1 RRHRLRR
8 AERSLRRA
16 EPAGTEGPEA
26 DGQDGREG
34 QPERRRHRPRPPA
47 RLLRRPYHRH
57 PAERDGVERRPA
69 GPGDH
74 VYWSGPG
81 YRDRY
86 RARVTPRGAC
96 LRAPCQFSGPASQG
110 TDWENESPAT
120 SRAFYCYSTTIK
132 SASRNPICML
142 NGIKNYKGNVMDK
155 KQSAFLIS
163 TLLMIASCATIV
175 TGTSD
180 TISFNSE
187 PDGATVTVAG
197 RVIGKPP
204 VSVVI
209 DKDTNQAV
217 TFEKDGYKTFTTQL
231 STTTNPWFL

>member
-1 RRHRLRR
+1 
-8 AERSLRRA
+8 
-16 EPAGTEGPEA
+16 
-26 DGQDGREG
+26 
-34 QPERRRHRPRPPA
+34 
-47 RLLRRPYHRH
+47 
-57 PAERDGVERRPA
+57 
-69 GPGDH
+69 
-74 VYWSGPG
+74 
-81 YRDRY
+81 
-86 RARVTPRGAC
+86 
-96 LRAPCQFSGPASQG
+96 
-110 TDWENESPAT
+110 
-120 SRAFYCYSTTIK
+120 
-132 SASRNPICML
+132 
-142 NGIKNYKGNVMDK
+142 NYKGNVMDK

-197 RVIGKPP
+197 RVIGKTP

-231 STTTNPWFL
+231 STTTNPWFFGNIVIGGLLGSTTDGVSGAIIEYSPDQYFATLTPEVPFGINNNLPRRVKEVVVAFGDDIRVELAAGSGPYTTELLGLLGVDPENHETSIKVLTSLANQSDDNLEFAESIIEFYELRTVQTQD

>member
-1 RRHRLRR
+1 
-8 AERSLRRA
+8 
-16 EPAGTEGPEA
+16 
-26 DGQDGREG
+26 
-34 QPERRRHRPRPPA
+34 
-47 RLLRRPYHRH
+47 
-57 PAERDGVERRPA
+57 
-69 GPGDH
+69 
-74 VYWSGPG
+74 
-81 YRDRY
+81 
-86 RARVTPRGAC
+86 
-96 LRAPCQFSGPASQG
+96 
-110 TDWENESPAT
+110 
-120 SRAFYCYSTTIK
+120 
-132 SASRNPICML
+132 
-142 NGIKNYKGNVMDK
+142 MDK

-197 RVIGKPP
+197 RVIGKTP

-231 STTTNPWFL
+231 STTTNPWFFGNIVIGGLLGSTTDGVSGAIIEYSPDQYFATLTPEVPFGINNNLPRRVKEVVVAFGDDIRVELAAGSGPYTTELLGLLGVDPENHETSIKVLTSLANQSDDNLEFAESIIEFYELRTVQTQD